1 MTVASDQPG
10 IQFYSGNF
18 LDGIP
23 GKNGTTYVKNDA
35 LCLETQAFPDSINKQ
50 GKQGWP
56 DVVLRP
62 GQVYQHTMVHSFT
75 AK

>member
-23 GKNGTTYVKNDA
+23 GKDGTTYGKNDA

-56 DVVLRP
+56 DVLLRP

-75 AK
+75 TK

>member
-1 MTVASDQPG
+1 MTVSSDQPG

-23 GKNGTTYVKNDA
+23 GKNGAVYAKNDG

-50 GKQGWP
+50 GKAGWP
-56 DVVLRP
+56 SVILRP
-62 GQVYQHTMVHSFT
+62 GTAYRHEMVHAFT